1 MITKLRNRLKFTTII
16 LLSVI
21 GLNTQISFALDKI
34 NWEGPYVGV
43 GVQSLNGGVN
53 GNFISNGA
61 AHSRDIDGESMEFHV
76 GYNKDLTQYGVN
88 NYIAGIE
95 LSYSDHDLLGG
106 VKSQRTCPG
115 AAFDC
120 KSSINYS
127 WTAKTKL
134 GFKYENFLPNLFV
147 GYTNDQI
154 TSRTDRKDNSAM
166 GGSTE
171 TVEGILYGIGADY
184 YLNNNSFIGFSFYET
199 QMNME
204 RFTADSGDKVDAKL
218 KYNTIRLNLLIITVF
233 NLYLFLNLFFD
244 T

>member
-1 MITKLRNRLKFTTII
+1 MITKFRNRLKFTTII

-43 GVQSLNGGVN
+43 GVQSLHGGVN
-53 GNFISNGA
+53 GHASTNTAVI
-61 AHSRDIDGESMEFHV
+61 HSRDIDGESVEFHV

-154 TSRTDRKDNSAM
+154 TIRADKKDNTT
-166 GGSTE
+166 TE
-171 TVEGILYGIGADY
+171 GYTHTVEGILYGIGADY
-184 YLNNNSFIGFSFYET
+184 YLDNNSFIGFSFYET
-199 QMNME
+199 QMNKQTFE
-204 RFTADSGDKVDAKL
+204 LVPSSVDTKL
-218 KYNTIRLNLLIITVF
+218 KYNTAKITYNYRF
-233 NLYLFLNLFFD
+233 
-244 T
+244 

>member
-1 MITKLRNRLKFTTII
+1 MITKLINRLKFTTII

-53 GNFISNGA
+53 GNFTNNGA
-61 AHSRDIDGESMEFHV
+61 IQSRDIDGESMEFHV

-106 VKSQRTCPG
+106 VKGKRDCPN
-115 AAFDC
+115 ATFDC

-154 TSRTDRKDNSAM
+154 TIRTDTKDGSVT
-166 GGSTE
+166 GGTTK

-199 QMNME
+199 QMNKE
-204 RFTADSGDKVDAKL
+204 QFATTSTTVDTKL
-218 KYNTIRLNLLIITVF
+218 KYNTAKITYNYRF
-233 NLYLFLNLFFD
+233 
-244 T
+244 

>member
-1 MITKLRNRLKFTTII
+1 MTSRLINRLKFTTII

-43 GVQSLNGGVN
+43 GVQSLHGGVN
-53 GNFISNGA
+53 GHASTNTAVI
-61 AHSRDIDGESMEFHV
+61 HSRDIDGESVEFHV

-106 VKSQRTCPG
+106 VKGKRDCPNTT
-115 AAFDC
+115 FDC

-134 GFKYENFLPNLFV
+134 GLKYDNFLPNLFL

-154 TSRTDRKDNSAM
+154 TIRADAKDNTDF
-166 GGSTE
+166 GGTTK
-171 TVEGILYGIGADY
+171 TVEGILYGIGVDY
-184 YLNNNSFIGFSFYET
+184 YLNNKSFIGFSFYET
-199 QMNME
+199 QMDKE
-204 RFTADSGDKVDAKL
+204 QFTVDGNAIIDTKL
-218 KYNTIRLNLLIITVF
+218 KYNTAKFTYNYRF
-233 NLYLFLNLFFD
+233 
-244 T
+244 